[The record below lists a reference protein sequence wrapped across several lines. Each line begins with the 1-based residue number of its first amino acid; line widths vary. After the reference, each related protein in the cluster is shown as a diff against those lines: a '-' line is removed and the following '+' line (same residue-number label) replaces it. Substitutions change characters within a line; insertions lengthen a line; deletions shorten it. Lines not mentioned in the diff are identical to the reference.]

1 MTERLSTAH
10 RSPGSGFLTLAVKM
24 LAGAVVL
31 TEVIVRGGGLLCAL
45 RQLLVRQLLV
55 EFGAC
60 RHEYQVVLFIGSR
73 LFLCGWEEEKR
84 CKLFLVIVLVM
95 GARNIQLGEII
106 NQSL

>member
-1 MTERLSTAH
+1 
-10 RSPGSGFLTLAVKM
+10 M
-24 LAGAVVL
+24 LARAVAL
-31 TEVIVRGGGLLCAL
+31 TEVIVRGGGLLYSL
-45 RQLLVRQLLV
+45 RQLLV
-55 EFGAC
+55 EFSAC
-60 RHEYQVVLFIGSR
+60 RPEYQVVVFIGSH